1 MSEVDVRAF
10 ADEDC
15 PVCDGAGYTDGVTV
29 RHPCY
34 NCNPA
39 FELDRATDRLVEVG
53 AVELEHAALPL
64 DALGHQDDI
73 LAAFAAYDRLVRWEE
88 TREGSRLDATETIIE
103 RAQARGH
110 IVALVANIAVAA
122 LQERLEA
129 AERERDYL
137 RSVVE
142 QTHRDMDDALGA
154 TAARVAALD
163 SNGAS
168 AHRAAGDWKARAEA
182 AERLNGELAGAL
194 ERLLAFVGYACDY
207 RDGTNTDP
215 ATCPG
220 DPPYA
225 EGPCATCEAGLALTR
240 IKSASADNC
249 PGHGLTQ
256 VWCDWCGDLPRT
268 TDVERGSLNHGR

>member
-129 AERERDYL
+129 AEARL
-137 RSVVE
+137 ASIASVAVVRGRCVFCS
-142 QTHRDMDDALGA
+142 HPD
-154 TAARVAALD
+154 
-163 SNGAS
+163 
-168 AHRAAGDWKARAEA
+168 
-182 AERLNGELAGAL
+182 
-194 ERLLAFVGYACDY
+194 
-207 RDGTNTDP
+207 DP
-215 ATCPG
+215 ADGAHTSTCPVAPESDPCPYVHDSG
-220 DPPYA
+220 DRCVLQF
-225 EGPCATCEAGLALTR
+225 E
-240 IKSASADNC
+240 
-249 PGHGLTQ
+249 HG
-256 VWCDWCGDLPRT
+256 GSHDL
-268 TDVERGSLNHGR
+268 GY

>member
-1 MSEVDVRAF
+1 MTSGTSGWDRVGQEFRK
-10 ADEDC
+10 
-15 PVCDGAGYTDGVTV
+15 V
-29 RHPCY
+29 RH
-34 NCNPA
+34 
-39 FELDRATDRLVEVG
+39 EATRTVIEDSYFVPPEVERL
-53 AVELEHAALPL
+53 
-64 DALGHQDDI
+64 I
-73 LAAFAAYDRLVRWEE
+73 LANVP
-88 TREGSRLDATETIIE
+88 
-103 RAQARGH
+103 QA
-110 IVALVANIAVAA
+110 IDELF
-122 LQERLEA
+122 
-129 AERERDYL
+129 
-137 RSVVE
+137 
-142 QTHRDMDDALGA
+142 DDADRR
-154 TAARVAALD
+154 AARAE
-163 SNGAS
+163 
-168 AHRAAGDWKARAEA
+168 ARVEA